1 MTKITSIE
9 NNCRYEKRLL
19 VSFWVDNDRI
29 MNDSL
34 PLLLRAARGES
45 VERPPVWMMRQ
56 AGRYMKVYRDLRDRH
71 PGFRERSEN
80 PDLSYEI
87 SMQPF
92 NAFKPDGV
100 ILFSDIL
107 TPLPGMGINFDIVES
122 KGPII
127 QNPIK
132 STQQLKEL
140 RTLTPQES
148 MPFVG
153 EVLGR
158 LKESVGNQ
166 AAVLGFVGAPWTL
179 AAYVVEGKS
188 SKNYAVIKAMAFQE
202 PELLHQLLNHFAES
216 IAIYLRYQIDSGA
229 QVVQMFD
236 SWAGQ
241 LSPIDYDTFA
251 APYQQKVIEL
261 VKETH
266 PNTPIILYISGS
278 AGVLERMANT
288 GVDIISLDWTV
299 DMKEGCARLPQNV
312 GIQGNVDP
320 GLLFGTPKAIR
331 ARIVDTVMKA
341 KGRRH
346 ILNLG
351 HGILPG
357 TPEENAKVFF
367 EAGKNV
373 NELIKSIS

>member
-1 MTKITSIE
+1 MS
-9 NNCRYEKRLL
+9 
-19 VSFWVDNDRI
+19 
-29 MNDSL
+29 DSL

-56 AGRYMKVYRDLRDRH
+56 AGRYMKIYRDLRDRH
-71 PGFRERSEN
+71 PSFRERSEN

-92 NAFKPDGV
+92 KAFKPDGV

-122 KGPII
+122 KGPLI
-127 QNPIK
+127 QEPIR
-132 STQQLKEL
+132 SINQVDCLRQLE
-140 RTLTPQES
+140 PEYS

-153 EVLGR
+153 EVLTR
-158 LKESVGNQ
+158 LRESVKNE

-188 SKNYAVIKAMAFQE
+188 SKNYSVIKAMAFQE
-202 PELLHQLLNHFAES
+202 PKLLHKLLNHFAES
-216 IAIYLRYQIDSGA
+216 IAKYLRYQINSGA

-241 LSPIDYDTFA
+241 LSPIDYEIFA
-251 APYQQKVIEL
+251 APYQKQVIDL
-261 VKETH
+261 VKKTH

-278 AGVLERMANT
+278 AGVLERMGQT
-288 GVDIISLDWTV
+288 GVDIVSLDWTV
-299 DMKEGCARLPQNV
+299 DMAEGCARLPKTV
-312 GIQGNVDP
+312 GVQGNVDP
-320 GLLFGTPKAIR
+320 GLLFGTPNAIR
-331 ARIVDTVMKA
+331 QRIIDTVKKA
-341 KGRRH
+341 KDRIH

-357 TPEENAKVFF
+357 TPEDNARVFF
-367 EAGKNV
+367 EAGKTV
-373 NELIKSIS
+373 NDLIGSDN

>member
-1 MTKITSIE
+1 
-9 NNCRYEKRLL
+9 
-19 VSFWVDNDRI
+19 
-29 MNDSL
+29 MNETT
-34 PLLLRAARGES
+34 PLLLRAARGEN

-56 AGRYMKVYRDLRDRH
+56 AGRYMKVYRDLRDNH
-71 PGFRERSEN
+71 PSFRERSEN

-92 NAFKPDGV
+92 TAFQPDGV

-122 KGPII
+122 KGPLI
-127 QNPIK
+127 NDPIR
-132 STQQLKEL
+132 SLKQVKDLKPLQPE
-140 RTLTPQES
+140 ES
-148 MPFVG
+148 MSFVG

-158 LKESVGNQ
+158 LRESVGNK

-188 SKNYAVIKAMAFQE
+188 SKNYAIIKSMAFQE
-202 PELLHQLLNHFAES
+202 PKLLHQLLNHFAES
-216 IAIYLRYQIDSGA
+216 IANYLSYQIQSGA

-241 LSPIDYDTFA
+241 LSPQDYDEFA
-251 APYQQKVIEL
+251 APYQQKVVNL
-261 VKETH
+261 VKAKH
-266 PNTPIILYISGS
+266 PDTPMILYISGS
-278 AGVLERMANT
+278 AGVLERMGQT
-288 GVDIISLDWTV
+288 GVDIVSLDWTV
-299 DMKEGCARLPQNV
+299 DMADGLKRLPQAV
-312 GIQGNVDP
+312 GVQGNVDP
-320 GLLFGTPKAIR
+320 GLLFGTPDAIR
-331 ARIVDTVMKA
+331 SRIVDVVKKA
-341 KGRRH
+341 KGRKH

-357 TPEENAKVFF
+357 TPEENARVFF

-373 NELIKSIS
+373 NELIKVSS

>member
-1 MTKITSIE
+1 MT
-9 NNCRYEKRLL
+9 
-19 VSFWVDNDRI
+19 
-29 MNDSL
+29 DSL

-56 AGRYMKVYRDLRDRH
+56 AGRYMKVYRDLRNQH
-71 PGFRERSEN
+71 PSFRERSEN

-92 NAFKPDGV
+92 KAFKPDGV

-122 KGPII
+122 KGPLI
-127 QNPIK
+127 QDPIRNIN
-132 STQQLKEL
+132 QIKEL
-140 RTLTPQES
+140 KPLEPAQS
-148 MPFVG
+148 MTFVG
-153 EVLGR
+153 EVLRR
-158 LKESVGNQ
+158 LRESVGTE

-188 SKNYAVIKAMAFQE
+188 SKNYSIIKAMAFQE
-202 PELLHQLLNHFAES
+202 PEVLHKLLDHFSEC
-216 IAIYLRYQIDSGA
+216 IATYLRYQIDSGA

-251 APYQQKVIEL
+251 APYQKKVVDL
-261 VKETH
+261 VKSTH
-266 PNTPIILYISGS
+266 PDTPIILYISGS
-278 AGVLERMANT
+278 AGVLERMAKT
-288 GVDIISLDWTV
+288 GIDIVSLDWTV
-299 DMKEGCARLPQNV
+299 DMGEGCARLPEHI

-320 GLLFGTPKAIR
+320 GLLFGTPEAIR
-331 ARIVDTVMKA
+331 QRIVDTVLKA

-373 NELIKSIS
+373 NELIKVGS